1 MHHLPNST
9 RNGPNSKN
17 SEKKKNSRD
26 RNSFLE
32 ILNWINI
39 LLTLLLLFLRNYLEK
54 RFYGLTSKPF
64 TGLWGWLNILS
75 FVMDSKL
82 VYIQPPILIHFV
94 TWGKWPNIYTSFLN
108 CKMGILLTAFSP
120 HAFFQELNETSIW
133 PTSFWQTLTW

>member
-1 MHHLPNST
+1 MHHLPNSI
-9 RNGPNSKN
+9 RNGTNSKN

-39 LLTLLLLFLRNYLEK
+39 LLTLLLLLRNYLEK

-75 FVMDSKL
+75 FVMGISITCLHSASNPHSFCDM
-82 VYIQPPILIHFV
+82 
-94 TWGKWPNIYTSFLN
+94 GKWLNFYTSFLN
-108 CKMGILLTAFSP
+108 CKMGTLLTAFSP
-120 HAFFQELNETSIW
+120 HGFFQELNETSIW